1 MYLTSN
7 TPMHSRGN
15 KKEIFKD
22 IVIILTLFIFVRIV
36 VFLLFDFSDLLT
48 GDSGYYAEVGNN
60 IVNNFSHGEYSSL
73 SNSIEPT
80 VFRPPL
86 YSAFVGIMTLV
97 VDSPLSVY
105 IYQSVVY
112 FIFAIA
118 CYIVLRNE
126 DKKIAFLS
134 VLLIAASPSDALYNG
149 RILSE
154 NIVTPLLVMSSIFFI
169 FPKNKTRYFLS
180 GILIGAT
187 ILVRDVYILLPLLF
201 IIVGL
206 LNGVTSK
213 ALFPYVLGFLLV
225 VSPWIVRNINLD
237 ENSGAFVSKG
247 IMWSNIWSGSWIED
261 HNDVIGKN
269 NIPKKALD
277 TLHVAISEGEFYE
290 IWANRA
296 NNENFFKD
304 ASVHYILNNPIKT
317 VSTWVSRY
325 HLLWIGT
332 RSDLFVTS
340 AERYSLEWYFIKY
353 FLYILNVVVL
363 FFSVVGIFLAIKD
376 RSKLILLVIPI
387 IYSALIYIPFYNI
400 ETRYTQPIYPI
411 ILIYMTYVLLY
422 LKKLLTK
429 EQV

>member
-36 VFLLFDFSDLLT
+36 VFLLFDFSDLFG

-73 SNSIEPT
+73 SNSIDPT

-112 FIFAIA
+112 FIFAIV

-180 GILIGAT
+180 GMRGC
-187 ILVRDVYILLPLLF
+187 
-201 IIVGL
+201 
-206 LNGVTSK
+206 
-213 ALFPYVLGFLLV
+213 
-225 VSPWIVRNINLD
+225 
-237 ENSGAFVSKG
+237 
-247 IMWSNIWSGSWIED
+247 
-261 HNDVIGKN
+261 
-269 NIPKKALD
+269 
-277 TLHVAISEGEFYE
+277 
-290 IWANRA
+290 
-296 NNENFFKD
+296 
-304 ASVHYILNNPIKT
+304 
-317 VSTWVSRY
+317 
-325 HLLWIGT
+325 
-332 RSDLFVTS
+332 
-340 AERYSLEWYFIKY
+340 
-353 FLYILNVVVL
+353 
-363 FFSVVGIFLAIKD
+363 
-376 RSKLILLVIPI
+376 
-387 IYSALIYIPFYNI
+387 
-400 ETRYTQPIYPI
+400 
-411 ILIYMTYVLLY
+411 
-422 LKKLLTK
+422 
-429 EQV
+429 